1 MTETLKVSVAA
12 TTFIV
17 VAALLVYGGIRAYA
31 ASSLFGGASLGLGH
45 VVLVS
50 NVGDVGAGNDS
61 SGISFDDANGE
72 VFSTLSVLQTDF
84 NVTNDNCGAGSPRFR
99 ISIDTNNDTVSD
111 GDVLA
116 KLGSAPGYDSCTP
129 NTWTPS
135 GNLIGNNDAGRW
147 NFSAFGGGIG
157 GYNLAPASVLNG

>member
-1 MTETLKVSVAA
+1 MRKITISVA
-12 TTFIV
+12 T
-17 VAALLVYGGIRAYA
+17 LLILGSLLAYGGIRAFA

-50 NVGDVGAGNDS
+50 NVSDVGAGNDS

-84 NVTNDNCGAGSPRFR
+84 NVTDDNCGAGSPRFR
-99 ISIDTNNDTVSD
+99 ISIDTDNDTVSN
-111 GDVLA
+111 GDVLVL
-116 KLGSAPGYDSCTP
+116 LGPSPSFDTCTP

-157 GYNLAPASVLNG
+157 GYHVAPAHRF